1 MDREDYLRMKAES
14 DKLLTPDGKLLAFC
28 PAQQELLIKDILTAA
43 QENKDPEAW
52 FEGQMTTYLCDPD
65 RSHRG
70 TVRWIDMDRED
81 AACIDFFSQEVLF
94 TSGVAAMIGVWG
106 DSPAYLQP
114 SQRRRRHQQAMA
126 DLRQRVKAQAER
138 EKKEVPCTK
147 YPDAFVSRNHDAFK
161 KRAFDVAK
169 KEKVSLSGLARQ
181 NSDTA
186 GLGFVFAGDEH
197 KVDQQRNS
205 KKKAPPQEWEL
216 GMRKAAG
223 ALQGLLQEARKIV
236 DDAKMLSRLEDLFM
250 DVKDQI
256 KTCGLPIVA
265 ELLSP
270 DVAEL
275 TRELIWANQRVKE
288 ATVELKKAPDAVGQ
302 KRKQLVFHAV
312 NVFGGF
318 ADMMEEEEKEEGP
331 AEKKAK
337 IQQQQQQESKRSTK
351 PKFRKEEERLP
362 GEGEAEEESMDDEDY
377 VDAGPQNSDE
387 DVQDLLDD
395 TVHSDGE
402 GIPLDEL
409 GEGVDSEEE
418 DELAGRARPMGKD
431 EAPMASLEDIRA
443 EEEASAKAAKMEEAE
458 DRRLHGSVSTDHM
471 EDDDDEQQ
479 PRPSKSKKKQKG
491 NAEPKLM
498 GAAEPCDDA

>member
-1 MDREDYLRMKAES
+1 MKAES

-52 FEGQMTTYLCDPD
+52 FEVTMTTYLCDPD

-106 DSPAYLQP
+106 DSPAILQP
-114 SQRRRRHQQAMA
+114 SQRRRRHQLAMA

-186 GLGFVFAGDEH
+186 GLGFVFSGDEH
-197 KVDQQRNS
+197 KAPEQQQRNN
-205 KKKAPPQEWEL
+205 KRAAPPQEWEV
-216 GMRKAAG
+216 GRRKAAG

-236 DDAKMLSRLEDLFM
+236 DDAKMLSRLEELFM

-256 KTCGLPIVA
+256 KTCGFPVVM

-318 ADMMEEEEKEEGP
+318 ADMMEEEEEKEEGSPQPP

-337 IQQQQQQESKRSTK
+337 ITQQPQKESKRSTK
-351 PKFRKEEERLP
+351 AKEQQLEAEEE
-362 GEGEAEEESMDDEDY
+362 EEEEESMDDDGDY
-377 VDAGPQNSDE
+377 VDVGPQNSDE

-402 GIPLDEL
+402 EGIPLDQM

-418 DELAGRARPMGKD
+418 DELAGRARPMGED

-443 EEEASAKAAKMEEAE
+443 EEEASVKAAKMEEAE
-458 DRRLHGSVSTDHM
+458 DRRLHGSVSTDQM
-471 EDDDDEQQ
+471 EDDDNEEQ
-479 PRPSKSKKKQKG
+479 PRPSKSKKQQK
-491 NAEPKLM
+491 EPKLM
-498 GAAEPCDDA
+498 GAAEPIDDA